1 MCSLCLQLL
10 VEFVEIYP
18 EMPLRQAQFEY
29 VREERYAEALVY
41 GSLTQATELPASR
54 AQSLAWGVRSRL
66 TTRLRGDLEDTGKSL
81 FEIRARQG
89 SFSRPVA
96 G

>member
-54 AQSLAWGVRSRL
+54 AELGVGCSFMA
-66 TTRLRGDLEDTGKSL
+66 DDTP
-81 FEIRARQG
+81 ARRFG
-89 SFSRPVA
+89 GYR
-96 G
+96 